1 MIKYWEVYMRRIS
14 CDKVLI
20 KEYIWKI
27 TLALM
32 IFEKSLGLSSTSKLY
47 KLSGMLMLMGMLV
60 VILLT
65 KYTLRQYI
73 VFLLMCAVCG
83 MITICSRKTT
93 MIFPVFAIYAAKDIR
108 MDNYWDIIKW
118 VWTAGFLTAI
128 MMNVLGLRESNII
141 MQYRF
146 YGSKDDMFIRGDMGY
161 GHPNTLCAVADIMI
175 ILWCFTPK
183 RPRWYIYVIMSIINI
198 LIYCITLSSGGVVIG
213 FLAIIC
219 SACMKYITKKI
230 ICVVSVIPCI
240 VTIVCAILFDNT
252 SVIWWI
258 VNNALS
264 GRLNWIHEYLYGYDV
279 HLFGQVYSG
288 AVTNICDN
296 AYVNILLQFG
306 IVIWLIIAV
315 LYCVTIRKAYINND
329 KRSMLICAI
338 MLVYAFIEQFF
349 QNCFMNVSFLVIV
362 EYFWSR
368 DKWNINECDRGKDSV
383 TGELD
388 TGYIEKGQGIG

>member
-1 MIKYWEVYMRRIS
+1 MERIS
-14 CDKVLI
+14 CDKELI

-27 TLALM
+27 MMALL
-32 IFEKSLGLSSTSKLY
+32 IFEKSLGLSSSSKLHNVY
-47 KLSGMLMLMGMLV
+47 NLSGMLMLMGMLV
-60 VILLT
+60 VILMT

-83 MITICSRKTT
+83 MVTICSHKTT

-118 VWTAGFLTAI
+118 VWTAGFLTAVI
-128 MMNVLGLRESNII
+128 MNVIGVRESNII

-146 YGSKDDMFIRGDMGY
+146 FGSKEDSFMRGDLGY
-161 GHPNTLCAVADIMI
+161 GHPNTLYAVVDIMI
-175 ILWCFTPK
+175 ILWSFTPK
-183 RPRWYIYVIMSIINI
+183 RPRWYIYVVMSIINI

-219 SACMKYITKKI
+219 SACMKHISKKM

-240 VTIVCAILFDNT
+240 VTMVCSIIYNHDNDVWYAIND
-252 SVIWWI
+252 V
-258 VNNALS
+258 LS
-264 GRLNWIHEYLYGYDV
+264 GRLNMVHEYLYRYGV
-279 HLFGQVYSG
+279 KFFGQMYSG
-288 AVTNICDN
+288 AEYYMCDN
-296 AYVNILLQFG
+296 AYMNILLQLG
-306 IVIWLIIAV
+306 IVMWLIIAV
-315 LYCVTIRKAYINND
+315 VYCVTIRKAYINND

-368 DKWNINECDRGKDSV
+368 DKWNINEYDRCKDSV